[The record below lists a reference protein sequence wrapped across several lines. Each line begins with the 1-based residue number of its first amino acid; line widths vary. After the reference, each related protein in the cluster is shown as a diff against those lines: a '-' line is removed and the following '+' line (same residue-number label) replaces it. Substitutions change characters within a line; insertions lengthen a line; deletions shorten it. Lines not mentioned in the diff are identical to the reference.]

1 MPRCQ
6 KMLSPYSH
14 ISTEATPKFLRS
26 PACVRDFFLPYVLCL
41 PDRPPARKLFVI
53 IVLLVWFTAAEKR
66 RALHNISKDRQRE
79 EGIPMR
85 FVVLN
90 PDAERREG
98 LKALL
103 RQIERRARFND
114 APDWRSAE
122 RAMQRF
128 TPNLIVIDW
137 HAGIRAGELHNFVA
151 RHRSL
156 PVAVLVDSAETPATV
171 RTLID
176 EGARGIIRRTT
187 DSILIVKFL
196 ELILLGGD
204 HLPADVLGPSTPW
217 PPPPRRNAKGT
228 AQVRKLRPNVQLSPR
243 QEQILR
249 CVHMGNTNKMI
260 ARALGIS
267 EGTVKVHLTS
277 IFQQLGAP
285 NRAAAV
291 AIYNGLL
298 ANQLEVLRTQ
308 REHPPKPKHG
318 EHGPVPLRARE
329 GLTFRYPLLPGD
341 SVEPLPIAAEPD
353 APYGAPPPA
362 LQAQPAQAT
371 ENADEEAPAPARP
384 HVLPSNE

>member
-1 MPRCQ
+1 
-6 KMLSPYSH
+6 
-14 ISTEATPKFLRS
+14 
-26 PACVRDFFLPYVLCL
+26 
-41 PDRPPARKLFVI
+41 
-53 IVLLVWFTAAEKR
+53 
-66 RALHNISKDRQRE
+66 
-79 EGIPMR
+79 MR

-103 RQIERRARFND
+103 RQIDRRARFND

-128 TPNLIVIDW
+128 SPNLIVIDW
-137 HAGIRAGELHNFVA
+137 HDGIRTGELRQFVM

-156 PVAVLVDSAETPATV
+156 PVAVLVDAADTPSEV

-187 DSILIVKFL
+187 DSVLIVKLL
-196 ELILLGGD
+196 ELIMLGGD
-204 HLPADVLGPSTPW
+204 HLPADVLGPFTPW
-217 PPPPRRNAKGT
+217 PPLPRRSARSA
-228 AQVRKLRPNVQLSPR
+228 AQARMQRPTVNLSPR

-260 ARALGIS
+260 AKALGIS

-298 ANQLEVLRTQ
+298 SNQLQVLRAQ
-308 REHPPKPKHG
+308 CEHPPKPKHG

-329 GLTFRYPLLPGD
+329 GLTFRYPLLSDD
-341 SVEPLPIAAEPD
+341 SVEPLPIAAEPQI
-353 APYGAPPPA
+353 PYGNAAPA
-362 LQAQPAQAT
+362 QEAQPAEAA
-371 ENADEEAPAPARP
+371 ESADEEAPLPARA
-384 HVLPSNE
+384 HVSPSNE

>member
-1 MPRCQ
+1 
-6 KMLSPYSH
+6 
-14 ISTEATPKFLRS
+14 
-26 PACVRDFFLPYVLCL
+26 
-41 PDRPPARKLFVI
+41 
-53 IVLLVWFTAAEKR
+53 
-66 RALHNISKDRQRE
+66 
-79 EGIPMR
+79 MR

-103 RQIERRARFND
+103 RQIDRRARFND
-114 APDWRSAE
+114 APDWRGAE

-128 TPNLIVIDW
+128 TANLMVIDW
-137 HAGIRAGELHNFVA
+137 HDGIRAGELRHLVA

-156 PVAVLVDSAETPATV
+156 PVAVLVDGAETPATV
-171 RTLID
+171 RALID

-187 DSILIVKFL
+187 DALLIVKFL

-204 HLPADVLGPSTPW
+204 HLPADVLGPCAPW
-217 PPPPRRNAKGT
+217 PLPPRRNAKGT
-228 AQVRKLRPNVQLSPR
+228 AQARKLRPKVHLSPR

-277 IFQQLGAP
+277 IFQQLGAT

-298 ANQLEVLRTQ
+298 ANQLQVLRAQ
-308 REHPPKPKHG
+308 CERPPKPKHG
-318 EHGPVPLRARE
+318 EHGPVPLRSRE
-329 GLTFRYPLLPGD
+329 GQTFRYPLLSDD

-353 APYGAPPPA
+353 TPYGDPAPA
-362 LQAQPAQAT
+362 QQAQPVEAADSG
-371 ENADEEAPAPARP
+371 DEEALVPARA

>member
-1 MPRCQ
+1 
-6 KMLSPYSH
+6 
-14 ISTEATPKFLRS
+14 
-26 PACVRDFFLPYVLCL
+26 
-41 PDRPPARKLFVI
+41 
-53 IVLLVWFTAAEKR
+53 
-66 RALHNISKDRQRE
+66 
-79 EGIPMR
+79 MR

-103 RQIERRARFND
+103 RQIDRRARFND

-122 RAMQRF
+122 RAMNRF

-137 HAGIRAGELHNFVA
+137 HDGIRPGELRHFVT
-151 RHRSL
+151 RHRAL
-156 PVAVLVDSAETPATV
+156 PVAILVDSTEPPLAV
-171 RTLID
+171 RRLID
-176 EGARGIIRRTT
+176 EGARGIIRRST
-187 DSILIVKFL
+187 DAILIVKFL

-204 HLPADVLGPSTPW
+204 HLPADVLGPFQAW
-217 PPPPRRNAKGT
+217 PLPPRRNAKS
-228 AQVRKLRPNVQLSPR
+228 AALARKVRPKVHLSPR

-260 ARALGIS
+260 AKALGIS

-298 ANQLEVLRTQ
+298 ASHLQVLRAQ
-308 REHPPKPKHG
+308 CERAAKPKLG

-329 GLTFRYPLLPGD
+329 SEAFLYPLLSDD
-341 SVEPLPIAAEPD
+341 SEIPLPMAAEPD
-353 APYGAPPPA
+353 APYGDAAPACPEPPRPTA
-362 LQAQPAQAT
+362 EAT
-371 ENADEEAPAPARP
+371 EDDTSMTALA

>member
-1 MPRCQ
+1 
-6 KMLSPYSH
+6 
-14 ISTEATPKFLRS
+14 
-26 PACVRDFFLPYVLCL
+26 
-41 PDRPPARKLFVI
+41 
-53 IVLLVWFTAAEKR
+53 
-66 RALHNISKDRQRE
+66 
-79 EGIPMR
+79 MR

-103 RQIERRARFND
+103 RQIDRRARFND

-122 RAMQRF
+122 RALQRF

-137 HAGIRAGELHNFVA
+137 HDGIRTGELRHFVM

-156 PVAVLVDSAETPATV
+156 PVAVLVDSTETPATV
-171 RTLID
+171 RALIN
-176 EGARGIIRRTT
+176 EGARGVIRRTT
-187 DSILIVKFL
+187 DSILIVKFM
-196 ELILLGGD
+196 ELIMLGGD
-204 HLPADVLGPSTPW
+204 HLPADVLGPCTPW
-217 PPPPRRNAKGT
+217 PLPPRRNAKAA
-228 AQVRKLRPNVQLSPR
+228 AQARKVRPTVDLSPR

-298 ANQLEVLRTQ
+298 ANQLQVLRARCERAATP
-308 REHPPKPKHG
+308 RHG

-329 GLTFRYPLLPGD
+329 GLAHRYPLLSGD
-341 SVEPLPIAAEPD
+341 SAEPLPIAAEPVT
-353 APYGAPPPA
+353 PYGDLAAAQQMRPA
-362 LQAQPAQAT
+362 DVGEAS
-371 ENADEEAPAPARP
+371 ESESADEEALVLARA
-384 HVLPSNE
+384 HGLPSNE

>member
-1 MPRCQ
+1 
-6 KMLSPYSH
+6 
-14 ISTEATPKFLRS
+14 
-26 PACVRDFFLPYVLCL
+26 
-41 PDRPPARKLFVI
+41 
-53 IVLLVWFTAAEKR
+53 
-66 RALHNISKDRQRE
+66 
-79 EGIPMR
+79 MR

-103 RQIERRARFND
+103 RQIDRRARFND

-128 TPNLIVIDW
+128 TPNLIAIDW
-137 HAGIRAGELHNFVA
+137 HDGIRAGELRHFVA

-156 PVAVLVDSAETPATV
+156 PVAVLIDGTETPVTV
-171 RTLID
+171 RALID

-204 HLPADVLGPSTPW
+204 HLPADVLGPYAPW
-217 PPPPRRNAKGT
+217 PLPPRRNAKSA
-228 AQVRKLRPNVQLSPR
+228 AQARKLRPKVHLSPR

-298 ANQLEVLRTQ
+298 ANQLQVLRAQ
-308 REHPPKPKHG
+308 AERAPKPKHG
-318 EHGPVPLRARE
+318 EHGPVPLRTRE
-329 GLTFRYPLLPGD
+329 ALTFRYPLLAGD

-353 APYGAPPPA
+353 APYG
-362 LQAQPAQAT
+362 
-371 ENADEEAPAPARP
+371 DPAPAQQVVLEQPGEAAESPAEETPLPART
-384 HVLPSNE
+384 HGLPSNE

>member
-1 MPRCQ
+1 M
-6 KMLSPYSH
+6 M
-14 ISTEATPKFLRS
+14 
-26 PACVRDFFLPYVLCL
+26 
-41 PDRPPARKLFVI
+41 
-53 IVLLVWFTAAEKR
+53 VLLVCFIAAPKR
-66 RALHNISKDRQRE
+66 RALHNISRDRQRL
-79 EGIPMR
+79 EGISMR

-103 RQIERRARFND
+103 RQIDRRARFND

-128 TPNLIVIDW
+128 SPNLIVIDW
-137 HAGIRAGELHNFVA
+137 HEGIRAGELRQFVM
-151 RHRSL
+151 RHRNL
-156 PVAVLVDSAETPATV
+156 PVAVLVDDADTPSAV
-171 RTLID
+171 RALID

-187 DSILIVKFL
+187 DSVLIVKLL

-204 HLPADVLGPSTPW
+204 HLPADVLGPFTPW
-217 PPPPRRNAKGT
+217 PPPPRRSAKSA
-228 AQVRKLRPNVQLSPR
+228 AQARAQRPTVNLSPR

-249 CVHMGNTNKMI
+249 HVHMGNTNKMI

-298 ANQLEVLRTQ
+298 ANQLQVLRA
-308 REHPPKPKHG
+308 RCERPPKPKHG

-329 GLTFRYPLLPGD
+329 ELTLRYPLLSD
-341 SVEPLPIAAEPD
+341 DTVAPLPIAAEPQT
-353 APYGAPPPA
+353 PYGAPA
-362 LQAQPAQAT
+362 PAQEAPPSET
-371 ENADEEAPAPARP
+371 AEGADEEVPLPARA
-384 HVLPSNE
+384 HVSPSNE

>member
-1 MPRCQ
+1 
-6 KMLSPYSH
+6 
-14 ISTEATPKFLRS
+14 
-26 PACVRDFFLPYVLCL
+26 
-41 PDRPPARKLFVI
+41 
-53 IVLLVWFTAAEKR
+53 
-66 RALHNISKDRQRE
+66 
-79 EGIPMR
+79 MR

-103 RQIERRARFND
+103 RQIDRRARFND
-114 APDWRSAE
+114 APDWRGAE

-128 TPNLIVIDW
+128 TPNLLVIDW
-137 HAGIRAGELHNFVA
+137 HDRICAGELRQFVM

-156 PVAVLVDSAETPATV
+156 PVAVLVDSVETPVTV
-171 RTLID
+171 RALID

-204 HLPADVLGPSTPW
+204 HLPADVLGPFAPW
-217 PPPPRRNAKGT
+217 PLPPRRNAKEA
-228 AQVRKLRPNVQLSPR
+228 AQARKLRPKVHLSPR

-298 ANQLEVLRTQ
+298 ANQLQVLRAQ
-308 REHPPKPKHG
+308 CERSPQPKHG

-329 GLTFRYPLLPGD
+329 TLTFRYPLLSSD
-341 SVEPLPIAAEPD
+341 NAEALPIAAEPH
-353 APYGAPPPA
+353 APYGTPVPGE
-362 LQAQPAQAT
+362 LIQPAGAD
-371 ENADEEAPAPARP
+371 EASECPDEEAPGPARA

>member
-1 MPRCQ
+1 
-6 KMLSPYSH
+6 
-14 ISTEATPKFLRS
+14 
-26 PACVRDFFLPYVLCL
+26 
-41 PDRPPARKLFVI
+41 
-53 IVLLVWFTAAEKR
+53 
-66 RALHNISKDRQRE
+66 
-79 EGIPMR
+79 MR

-103 RQIERRARFND
+103 RQIDRRARFND

-128 TPNLIVIDW
+128 TPNLFVIDW
-137 HAGIRAGELHNFVA
+137 HDGIRAGELRHFVM
-151 RHRSL
+151 RHRTL
-156 PVAVLVDSAETPATV
+156 PVAVLVDGTETHAAV
-171 RTLID
+171 STLID

-204 HLPADVLGPSTPW
+204 HLPADVLGPCTPW
-217 PPPPRRNAKGT
+217 PLPPRRNAKCA
-228 AQVRKLRPNVQLSPR
+228 AQVRRLRPKVHLSPR

-298 ANQLEVLRTQ
+298 SNQLQVLRAQ
-308 REHPPKPKHG
+308 CEHPPRPRHG
-318 EHGPVPLRARE
+318 EHGPVPLRTRE
-329 GLTFRYPLLPGD
+329 NLTFLYPLPSGD
-341 SVEPLPIAAEPD
+341 SVEPLPMAAEPN
-353 APYGAPPPA
+353 APYGEPLAAPSSQRAEGDNP
-362 LQAQPAQAT
+362 
-371 ENADEEAPAPARP
+371 EESADEEALVPARA
-384 HVLPSNE
+384 HGLSSNE

>member
-1 MPRCQ
+1 
-6 KMLSPYSH
+6 
-14 ISTEATPKFLRS
+14 
-26 PACVRDFFLPYVLCL
+26 
-41 PDRPPARKLFVI
+41 
-53 IVLLVWFTAAEKR
+53 
-66 RALHNISKDRQRE
+66 
-79 EGIPMR
+79 MR
-85 FVVLN
+85 FAVFN

-103 RQIERRARFND
+103 RQIDRRARFND

-128 TPNLIVIDW
+128 TPNLFVIDW
-137 HAGIRAGELHNFVA
+137 HHDIRTGELRNFA
-151 RHRSL
+151 NRHRAL
-156 PVAVLVDSAETPATV
+156 PIAVLVDRSEPPSAVQA
-171 RTLID
+171 LLD

-187 DSILIVKFL
+187 DSRLIVKLL

-204 HLPADVLGPSTPW
+204 HLPADVLREPW
-217 PPPPRRNAKGT
+217 RSPLPPPAQPENKREAMSRRR
-228 AQVRKLRPNVQLSPR
+228 QPVIRLSPR

-298 ANQLEVLRTQ
+298 ANQLEVLRTHAE
-308 REHPPKPKHG
+308 RARKPVYGQHAG
-318 EHGPVPLRARE
+318 VPLRSRA
-329 GLTFRYPLLPGD
+329 TPPVHYPWQAAGMAESLPM
-341 SVEPLPIAAEPD
+341 AAEPSC
-353 APYGAPPPA
+353 PWGANGLAQCVDETACTSDSPEDPPA
-362 LQAQPAQAT
+362 AVC
-371 ENADEEAPAPARP
+371 P
-384 HVLPSNE
+384 HVLSSNE